1 VKEILSGKIK
11 PIEKERL
18 IRNKVVTEGGNGA
31 DDIDI
36 DPLLTIE
43 TELP

>member
-1 VKEILSGKIK
+1 MSGKIK
-11 PIEKERL
+11 EIEKERL
-18 IRNKVVTEGGNGA
+18 IKNRVVSEGGNGA
-31 DDIDI
+31 DDLEI